1 MRWQD
6 PKIQT
11 ISFIAMLVVLGA
23 IIITGFFSLREAVY
37 TSSLDSRPFQIGL
50 TSNIETIEPALIAT
64 HGQRL
69 LASAVYEGL
78 AAWDEESGSVQP
90 RLAKSFKYADKGKS
104 IIIPLRRDVR
114 FSNGKK
120 LTAQDVKASWE
131 HNVSS
136 TRDWSAISLF
146 LSIAGSD
153 EKLSGKSQEIS
164 GIKVLNAHTLKI
176 ILVRPNAAFIS
187 SLTNPAFWVMDLE
200 DAVKPSPGTGPFVLK
215 EQKADSLI
223 LLKNEKYYRG
233 QPRLSALIATI
244 YPDPQQ
250 AYKAYQEGKV
260 DFLDEIPNETLTGIR
275 GNKDF
280 KNLLLEKP
288 VLETY
293 CLGFNM
299 GRDPYAGSYLLRRAL
314 NYAIDRDYIA
324 KKILGGTY
332 QPAKAVIPVGLDAYN
347 KEMYGYRYDPEKAR
361 KLLEDAGYPE
371 GAGLTPLTLT
381 YNKDPGHS
389 LVAAD
394 IQRQLGQ
401 YGISVQLQEQNWD
414 FYKGQINGR
423 SISFFR
429 MSWAADYPD
438 ADSFLYSLF
447 HSSRIGYSNYCDYR
461 NPQLDRILD
470 ASRSE
475 YKDPAARNKLLRR
488 AEEMIV
494 DDAPCL
500 WLFQKKAA
508 KLISEDVRKLNLD
521 RMEMVDWYPVEL
533 AKPDLNQSQTGK
545 TPIKTPG
552 PAKP

>member
-6 PKIQT
+6 PTIQK
-11 ISFIAMLVVLGA
+11 ISFIAMLAVLGA
-23 IIITGFFSLREAVY
+23 IMIAGFIHLREAVY
-37 TSSLDSRPFQIGL
+37 TSGLDSRSFQIGL
-50 TSNIETIEPALIAT
+50 ASKIETLEPAFIEN
-64 HGQRL
+64 HPQRL
-69 LASAVYEGL
+69 LASAIYEGL
-78 AAWDEESGSVQP
+78 YAWDEESGSVQP
-90 RLAKSFKYADKGKS
+90 RLAKSFKYEDKGKS
-104 IIIPLRRDVR
+104 IVVQLRRDVR
-114 FSNGKK
+114 FSSGKK

-131 HNVSS
+131 HNLGSS
-136 TRDWSAISLF
+136 KDWSTISMF
-146 LSIAGSD
+146 LNIAGCN
-153 EKLSGKSQEIS
+153 ERLSGKSQEIS
-164 GIKVLNAHTLKI
+164 GLKVLNAHTLKI
-176 ILVRPNAAFIS
+176 MLVRPNAAFIS
-187 SLTNPAFWVMDLE
+187 SLSNPAFWVMDLK
-200 DAVKPSPGTGPFVLK
+200 AGPKPPPGTGPFILK
-215 EQKADSLI
+215 EQKADSLV
-223 LLKNEKYYRG
+223 LLRNENYYRG
-233 QPRLSALIATI
+233 QPRLSALTATI
-244 YPDPQQ
+244 YPDAQQ

-260 DFLDEIPNETLTGIR
+260 DFLDEIPGEALAGIR
-275 GNKDF
+275 GKKELKELF
-280 KNLLLEKP
+280 LEKP

-314 NYAIDRDYIA
+314 NYAIDRDHIA
-324 KKILGGTY
+324 KNILGGSY
-332 QPAKAVIPVGLDAYN
+332 QAAKAVIPAGLNAYN

-371 GAGLTPLTLT
+371 GAGLSPLTLT

-394 IQRQLGQ
+394 IVRQLGQ
-401 YGISVQLQEQNWD
+401 YGVRVQLQEQNWD
-414 FYKGQINGR
+414 YYKGQVNSR
-423 SISFFR
+423 SNSFFR

-447 HSSRIGYSNYCDYR
+447 HSSRIGYSNFCAYR

-475 YKDPAARNKLLRR
+475 YQDPAARIKLLRR

-508 KLISEDVRKLNLD
+508 KLISKDVRKLSLD
-521 RMEMVDWYPVEL
+521 RMELVDWYQVEL
-533 AKPDLNQSQTGK
+533 AKPEINPSQSGK
-545 TPIKTPG
+545 TPEQTAP